1 MVRDMTQGNVTRH
14 LLTYAVP
21 LMFANLLQQLY
32 QTVDSIIVGQ
42 YNGKEALA
50 AIGAAGPIMNILIF
64 LIVGLSLGASILM
77 SEYFGA
83 KDYKALK
90 TEMATSLVSGFILT
104 IVLSLLAFTGSG
116 LFIRMTR
123 TPLEIAPMA
132 SQYLKIISLGLIFT
146 FFYNILSA
154 GLRSI
159 GDSRAP
165 LYVL

>member
-90 TEMATSLVSGFILT
+90 TELAAVLIELQRIETGKGVDEELLNVIELIAVIL
-104 IVLSLLAFTGSG
+104 GG
-116 LFIRMTR
+116 M
-123 TPLEIAPMA
+123 
-132 SQYLKIISLGLIFT
+132 K
-146 FFYNILSA
+146 
-154 GLRSI
+154 
-159 GDSRAP
+159 GDGENGK
-165 LYVL
+165 